1 MRGSCFDPTYI
12 IESSGPG
19 LVANDIR
26 VQNAAYGY
34 LVFRPKNARMA
45 AGAGTCAKM
54 MFDIHCRN
62 QNMTYS
68 LGGAIM
74 SLFGRDRGSLSRS
87 DFDAL
92 FEQIIS
98 GSKHQYFCS
107 QFVVYI
113 YQFVAEQLNIPA
125 RTVFPYLDAKV
136 SPSKL
141 AMDLAGNSN
150 FSEAGYLMPH
160 ER

>member
-1 MRGSCFDPTYI
+1 
-12 IESSGPG
+12 
-19 LVANDIR
+19 
-26 VQNAAYGY
+26 
-34 LVFRPKNARMA
+34 
-45 AGAGTCAKM
+45 

-62 QNMTYS
+62 KNMSYN

-74 SLFGRDRGSLSRS
+74 SLFGRDRGALSRS

-98 GSKHQYFCS
+98 GRKHQYFCS
-107 QFVVYI
+107 QFVVYV

-125 RTVFPYLDAKV
+125 HTVFPYSDAKV

-141 AMDLAGNSN
+141 AQDLVGNSN
-150 FSEAGYLMPH
+150 FGEAGYLMPH